1 MPAFL
6 PAPEGGGGGDD
17 ASVVHTL
24 EAADLRNT
32 AEDIQALEA
41 GGVPIA

>member
-17 ASVVHTL
+17 SSVVHAL
-24 EAADLRNT
+24 EVADLRNT
-32 AEDIQALEA
+32 AEAR
-41 GGVPIA
+41 